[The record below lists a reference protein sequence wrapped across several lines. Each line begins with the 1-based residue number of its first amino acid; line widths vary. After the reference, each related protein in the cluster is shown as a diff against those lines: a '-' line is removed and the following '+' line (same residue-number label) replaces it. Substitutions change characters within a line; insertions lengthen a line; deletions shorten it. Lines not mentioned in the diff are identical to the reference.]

1 MVKPMLDKKRLKA
14 AADKLGMKVT
24 FGSDKPGYY
33 AGSDNKFYSFS
44 ELKKLIDE
52 TFSKD
57 DLIGKTV
64 INNAEN

>member
-1 MVKPMLDKKRLKA
+1 MLDKKRLKA

-24 FGSDKPGYY
+24 FDSDKPGFYS
-33 AGSDNKFYSFS
+33 GSDNKFYSFS
-44 ELKKLIDE
+44 ELEKLINE

-64 INNAEN
+64 TSNAKN

>member
-1 MVKPMLDKKRLKA
+1 MLNKKRLKT

-24 FGSDKPGYY
+24 FDSDKPGFYS
-33 AGSDNKFYSFS
+33 GRDNKFYSFS
-44 ELKKLIDE
+44 ELEKLIDE

-64 INNAEN
+64 TSNAKN

>member
-1 MVKPMLDKKRLKA
+1 MLNKKRLKA

-24 FGSDKPGYY
+24 FDSDKPGFYS
-33 AGSDNKFYSFS
+33 GSDNKLYSFS
-44 ELKKLIDE
+44 DLKKFIDE

-64 INNAEN
+64 TSNAEN